1 MLFWY
6 PMLTLIIDALQV
18 IDMRLRLIAA
28 GKGTSEEMFL
38 MLNEKVDALG
48 EARAILIRGGDAT
61 EVLDNYRKIVAAN
74 AARLSG

>member
-28 GKGTSEEMFL
+28 RKGTSEEMFL
-38 MLNEKVDALG
+38 
-48 EARAILIRGGDAT
+48 
-61 EVLDNYRKIVAAN
+61 N
-74 AARLSG
+74 AE

>member
-61 EVLDNYRKIVAAN
+61 EWTITGK
-74 AARLSG
+74 